1 MRQQD
6 KEDLT
11 NTMTRSLLETDQT
24 DKIKFSHQAQKL
36 PSAPTSEED
45 LRDFIK
51 QVQTE
56 KGNTPLSQRLCRKK
70 QDPGSNPV

>member
-1 MRQQD
+1 MSQQD

-11 NTMTRSLLETDQT
+11 NTLTRSLLKIDQT
-24 DKIKFSHQAQKL
+24 NKITFSHQARKL
-36 PSAPTSEED
+36 PSAPTSEEV

-56 KGNTPLSQRLCRKK
+56 KGNSPLSQRLRGKK
-70 QDPGSNPV
+70 QDPGK